1 MPAAARVGD
10 YIKQDVPHCHTMHPN
25 GPVPAPIPH
34 PAMPLALVG
43 PGVST
48 VMIGGKP
55 AAVAGDQSTPCM
67 LTGCIPAGPGVIA
80 NGSTK
85 VMIGSIPAA
94 RVGDITQHASCA
106 VPPPLI
112 PAPVGKVIE
121 PGCPT
126 VIING

>member
-1 MPAAARVGD
+1 
-10 YIKQDVPHCHTMHPN
+10 
-25 GPVPAPIPH
+25 
-34 PAMPLALVG
+34 
-43 PGVST
+43 
-48 VMIGGKP
+48 MIGGKP

>member
-1 MPAAARVGD
+1 MPSAARVGD
-10 YIKQDVPHCHTMHPN
+10 YIKQDVPHCHTTHPN

-34 PAMPLALVG
+34 PAMPLAIVG
-43 PGVST
+43 PGVSS

-55 AAVAGDQSTPCM
+55 AAVSGDQSTNCA
-67 LTGCIPAGPGVIA
+67 LVGCVPAGPGIIGK
-80 NGSTK
+80 GSTK

-94 RVGDITQHASCA
+94 RVGDITQHPSCA
-106 VPPPLI
+106 SPMALI

-126 VIING
+126 VVING